1 MAKQY
6 TYAEGVDGMTFY
18 TKSTATVSMAYSAD
32 ATVAKHGF
40 SVAMDGAAEF
50 NLAGVKISASTPLV
64 LSISLT
70 GTIAFDLKKMEC
82 ESNGF
87 YAETKTASIDAA
99 VSKTE
104 AKVLELQDRLA
115 NLTTTAVG
123 MGIKAVELKKNAVSV
138 S

>member
-18 TKSTATVSMAYSAD
+18 TKSTATVSVGYSAD
-32 ATVAKHGF
+32 ATGAKHGLTTCM
-40 SVAMDGAAEF
+40 SGSAEF
-50 NLAGVKISASTPLV
+50 SLAGVKISVSTPIL

-70 GTIAFDLKKMEC
+70 GTVKFDLKKMEC

-87 YAETKTASIDAA
+87 WAETKAGSVDSK
-99 VSKTE
+99 VSETE
-104 AKVLELQDRLA
+104 AKLLELQDRMAVLSS
-115 NLTTTAVG
+115 TAID
-123 MGIKAVELKKNAVSV
+123 MGIKAVDLEKNAVSV